1 LEQIVGSVQDEF
13 DTEMPD
19 IVPEGPSQYVVQGHL
34 PIERLNRELHLELSN
49 PDIDTLSGLL
59 VSKLG
64 RLLRT
69 GDQVRI
75 DGALAEVVEV
85 QAGRAT
91 RVRLKLAPSPEDEA
105 GSRQGDGE

>member
-1 LEQIVGSVQDEF
+1 
-13 DTEMPD
+13 MPD
-19 IVPEGPSQYVVQGHL
+19 IVPEGPNQYVVQGHL
-34 PIERLNRELHLELSN
+34 PIERINRELHLELSN

-64 RLLRT
+64 RLLRV

-75 DGALAEVVEV
+75 KGALAEVVEV

-91 RVRLKLAPSPEDEA
+91 RVRLKISSAPEDDE
-105 GSRQGDGE
+105 SE